1 MTPIPQLLDM
11 FLVSSKFNPISHACK
26 QLNPG
31 QPGQHGSFV
40 QCNTEQRSRKSA
52 RTTTRK
58 IKTFSILPPPISS
71 WFLCPH
77 VPLLLCT
84 PNLKTVVLRRLNQG
98 VLCQLDFLI
107 MFCSTIFV
115 YFSVV
120 AVNFISKNY
129 FFQQLSVSVR
139 GFLFSLKLH
148 LKNMLNSIF
157 FQVVVGDRQTQLELS
172 MVFLNSSAVQ
182 YNTKTSKTSVP
193 SSLPVVTQ
201 MFVRVTNS
209 CTCIATQAYHKCCS
223 PLVFLFFSVFVI

>member
-1 MTPIPQLLDM
+1 MQ
-11 FLVSSKFNPISHACK
+11 A
-26 QLNPG
+26 
-31 QPGQHGSFV
+31 
-40 QCNTEQRSRKSA
+40 KSG
-52 RTTTRK
+52 
-58 IKTFSILPPPISS
+58 F
-71 WFLCPH
+71 
-77 VPLLLCT
+77 
-84 PNLKTVVLRRLNQG
+84 

-107 MFCSTIFV
+107 MFCITIFV

-172 MVFLNSSAVQ
+172 MVFLNSLAVQ

-193 SSLPVVTQ
+193 SPLPVVTQ
-201 MFVRVTNS
+201 MVVRVTKS
-209 CTCIATQAYHKCCS
+209 CTCIATQAYHQCCS
-223 PLVFLFFSVFVI
+223 TLVFLFFSVFVT

>member
-1 MTPIPQLLDM
+1 M

-26 QLNPG
+26 QLNQG
-31 QPGQHGSFV
+31 QPGQHGGFV
-40 QCNTEQRSRKSA
+40 ECNTEQRSPQKRANDHK
-52 RTTTRK
+52 K
-58 IKTFSILPPPISS
+58 NKN
-71 WFLCPH
+71 FLNSPF
-77 VPLLLCT
+77 
-84 PNLKTVVLRRLNQG
+84 PNLLEVSLPSRAFIAQHAQPKNCCATQAKSG
-98 VLCQLDFLI
+98 FVLCQLDFLI
-107 MFCSTIFV
+107 MFCITIFV

-120 AVNFISKNY
+120 AVNFISKNC

-148 LKNMLNSIF
+148 LKSMLDSIF

-193 SSLPVVTQ
+193 SPLPVVTQ
-201 MFVRVTNS
+201 MVIRVTNS
-209 CTCIATQAYHKCCS
+209 CTCIATQSYHQCCS

>member
-1 MTPIPQLLDM
+1 M

-26 QLNPG
+26 QLNQG
-31 QPGQHGSFV
+31 QPGQHGGFV
-40 QCNTEQRSRKSA
+40 ECNTEQRSRKSA

-58 IKTFSILPPPISS
+58 IKTFSILPSPISS
-71 WFLCPH
+71 RFLCPH
-77 VPLLLCT
+77 VPLLLSM

-98 VLCQLDFLI
+98 LFYASYQVDFLI
-107 MFCSTIFV
+107 MFCITIFV

-193 SSLPVVTQ
+193 SPLPVVTQ
-201 MFVRVTNS
+201 MVVRVTNS
-209 CTCIATQAYHKCCS
+209 CTCIATQAYHQCCS